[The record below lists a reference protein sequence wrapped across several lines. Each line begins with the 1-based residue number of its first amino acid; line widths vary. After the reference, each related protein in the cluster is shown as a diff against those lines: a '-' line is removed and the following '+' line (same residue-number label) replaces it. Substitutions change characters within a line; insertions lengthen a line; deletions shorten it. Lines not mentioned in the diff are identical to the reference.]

1 MKAATLFLPAALLAA
16 TLAAT
21 LAGCASTGNGQIAT
35 LTQERA
41 AGLLVAGTTTKDEV
55 RRALGDASVT
65 AFPNGREAWFYRYD
79 GSAARLVTYV
89 PLVGRMTA
97 TGTRI
102 RELRILFD
110 ADGRVRKFKLQDIRL
125 Q

>member
-1 MKAATLFLPAALLAA
+1 MRAAVLLSLATL
-16 TLAAT
+16 
-21 LAGCASTGNGQIAT
+21 LAGCAATGNGRIET
-35 LTQERA
+35 LTQDRA

-55 RRALGDASVT
+55 RAALGEASVT
-65 AFPNGREAWFYRYD
+65 AFPSGREVWFYRYD
-79 GSAARLVTYV
+79 ASAARLVKYV

-97 TGTRI
+97 TGTEI

-110 ADGRVRKFKLQDIRL
+110 ADGRVRKYKLQDLRL